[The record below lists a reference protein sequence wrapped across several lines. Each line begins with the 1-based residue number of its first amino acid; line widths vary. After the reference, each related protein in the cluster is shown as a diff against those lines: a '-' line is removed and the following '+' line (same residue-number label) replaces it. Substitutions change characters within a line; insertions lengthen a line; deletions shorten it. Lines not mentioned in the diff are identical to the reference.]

1 MKKYIFL
8 LIAIVALTII
18 SCSDNCSDIDAP
30 ASPSLFLDVYDEDS
44 TTGDN
49 IFIDSLYLD
58 TQVLVQD
65 YEQNDVPFN
74 VVFDSRL
81 MHIVLENKV
90 LVDDTLYV
98 KFNNPDTMDKDS
110 IKLFYSTEKI
120 EEECYTQFKV
130 NSVTFPD
137 NENELVN
144 GIFKVKI

>member
-1 MKKYIFL
+1 MKKYNIYLVVAF
-8 LIAIVALTII
+8 IVTLV
-18 SCSDNCSDIDAP
+18 SCSGNCSDIDAP

-44 TTGDN
+44 TSGDN

-58 TQVLVQD
+58 TQVVVQD
-65 YEQNDVPFN
+65 YDQNDVPFN

-81 MHIVLENKV
+81 MHVVLERKII
-90 LVDDTLYV
+90 VDDTIYI
-98 KFNNPDTMDKDS
+98 KFNNPETMDKDS
-110 IKLFYSTEKI
+110 IKLYYSSEKI
-120 EEECYTQFKV
+120 EEECYDQFKV